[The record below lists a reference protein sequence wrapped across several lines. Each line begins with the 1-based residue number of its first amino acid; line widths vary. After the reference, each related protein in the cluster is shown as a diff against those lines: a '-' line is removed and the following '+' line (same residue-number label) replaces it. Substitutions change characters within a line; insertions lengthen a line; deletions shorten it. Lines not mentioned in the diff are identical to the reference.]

1 MPLNLLNP
9 EDTDKCTLTTYTDKC
24 TLTTCNT
31 KPFWA
36 HNLNK
41 SGWMA
46 HLKQWWVREVSS
58 E

>member
-9 EDTDKCTLTTYTDKC
+9 EDTDKC